1 MGRAGHV
8 EFETGDPGV
17 CPYDHIP
24 AHSNR
29 LILFGFPATLR
40 KVRISAPWQGIE
52 SHVAPRRHTALS
64 NGFISPILMN
74 MKPSEALTVHRD
86 ELRQLVSRY
95 GLFRPR
101 IFGSVLTGKDD
112 EDSDLDLLVEPGQST
127 SLLTLAGLKTDAEE
141 LLGVTVSVLTPNG
154 LPPKFRDEVLQRAQ
168 PL

>member
-1 MGRAGHV
+1 
-8 EFETGDPGV
+8 
-17 CPYDHIP
+17 
-24 AHSNR
+24 
-29 LILFGFPATLR
+29 
-40 KVRISAPWQGIE
+40 
-52 SHVAPRRHTALS
+52 
-64 NGFISPILMN
+64 MN